1 MKLTK
6 DNLHDFIRGAAIL
19 GTGGGGDPYVGRLM
33 LEQELRKGADIEI
46 LDPDNI
52 SDDVF
57 AINVFSMGAPTVF
70 VEKIPNG
77 AATVISVR
85 KVEQVLGRKF
95 NAIMPVEAGGV
106 NATLP
111 LIVGALTGLPVID
124 ADGMGRA
131 FPELQMV
138 TYNVY
143 GVDICP
149 LVTTDDY
156 GNSVTYETDTAQRA
170 EWLARGV
177 CVRMGGISQA
187 AGYPMTGRQ
196 IKDTAVRHTLTL
208 SVEIGQA
215 VREAREQ
222 HRDPVDS
229 LIDYFRTARHPRHAA
244 TLFDGKVVD
253 VLRETKQGFTVGRVM
268 LDGIEG
274 STGKHCEV
282 TFRNEFLIAKT
293 DGRVVATVPDLICC
307 LDRETAEPITTE
319 SLKYGNRVKIIGIAA
334 APVMRTPEALAVFGP
349 RAFMMEDDFTPLEE
363 LG

>member
-1 MKLTK
+1 MKLTH

-46 LDPDNI
+46 LDPDDI

-77 AATVISVR
+77 PATVISLR
-85 KVEQVLGRKF
+85 KVEQVLGKKF
-95 NAIMPVEAGGV
+95 NAVMPVEAGGV

-149 LVTTDDY
+149 LVTTDDF
-156 GNSVTYETDTAQRA
+156 GNSVTYETKTAQRS

-222 HRDPVDS
+222 HQDPVDA
-229 LIDYFRTARHPRHAA
+229 LLDYFRKARHPRHAA
-244 TLFDGKVVD
+244 ILFDGKVVD

-268 LDGIEG
+268 LDGIEDSSG
-274 STGKHCEV
+274 RCEV
-282 TFRNEFLIAKT
+282 TFRNEFLIAKH
-293 DGRVVATVPDLICC
+293 DGRVIATVPDLICC

-319 SLKYGNRVKIIGIAA
+319 SLKYGNRIKVVGIAA

-349 RAFMMEDDFTPLEE
+349 KAFKMAEDFTPLEE
-363 LG
+363 LA

>member
-1 MKLTK
+1 MKLTR

-33 LEQELRKGADIEI
+33 LEQELRKGADIRI
-46 LDPDNI
+46 LDPDELQ
-52 SDDVF
+52 DDIF

-77 AATVISVR
+77 PATVISMR
-85 KVEQVLGRKF
+85 KVEQVLGKKF
-95 NAIMPVEAGGV
+95 NAVMPVEAGGV

-149 LVTTDDY
+149 LVTTDDF
-156 GNSVTYETDTAQRA
+156 GNSVTYETADAARA

-187 AGYPMTGRQ
+187 AGYPMTAQQ

-215 VREAREQ
+215 VRVARERHQ
-222 HRDPVDS
+222 DPVDA
-229 LIDYFRTARHPRHAA
+229 LLDYFLNARYPRHAA
-244 TLFDGKVVD
+244 MLFDGKVVD
-253 VLRETKQGFTVGRVM
+253 VLRETKHGFTVGRVM
-268 LDGIEG
+268 LDGIENSDG
-274 STGKHCEV
+274 RCEV
-282 TFRNEFLIAKT
+282 TFRNEFLIAKR

-319 SLKYGNRVKIIGIAA
+319 SLKYGNRVKLVGIAA
-334 APVMRTPEALAVFGP
+334 APVMRTPEALEIFGP
-349 RAFMMEDDFTPLEE
+349 KAFKMEEDFTPLEE